1 MDNIIDKNIDHDMT
15 CMQTIILMFDSGSHV
30 GADKYFSIFTSKST
44 NGIKDVIKE
53 TNRSF
58 NFLQTLEQAR

>member
-30 GADKYFSIFTSKST
+30 WAEKILFTSNST
-44 NGIKDVIKE
+44 NRIRDVVKE
-53 TNRSF
+53 TYQRHTIEVPISCKH
-58 NFLQTLEQAR
+58 